1 MWRRAWV
8 NGVDTYGERWWPEA
22 YRLIQNEGRGLL
34 IQGTREWTDY
44 QVSAS
49 ISPHMVEAAG
59 IGARVQGLRRYY
71 GLLLARDNKVRLVKA
86 LDGDNILAE
95 ADFRWSFGGVYE
107 LKLQV
112 VGNRIIAGVDG
123 KTLFDLEDNDR
134 PLTGGGVALI
144 CEEGRLASEAV
155 TVGPVD

>member
-1 MWRRAWV
+1 
-8 NGVDTYGERWWPEA
+8 
-22 YRLIQNEGRGLL
+22 
-34 IQGTREWTDY
+34 
-44 QVSAS
+44 
-49 ISPHMVEAAG
+49 MVEAAG

-71 GLLLARDNKVRLVKA
+71 GLLLVRGNKVRLMKA
-86 LDGDNILAE
+86 LDGEKVLAE

-112 VGNRIIAGVDG
+112 TGNRLTASVDG

-144 CEEGRLASEAV
+144 CEEGRLGAEVV
-155 TVGPVD
+155 TVGPAE